1 MISQVTTPAQQEKFR
16 EMVRGR
22 ICLEAMME
30 TALTLFGEKP
40 AAGFQFFLSREGALM
55 IQGSLATAA
64 GKFDPEELDSFL
76 GFLGIS
82 RLMGEKLCLPGWEK
96 KETLTACRGMG
107 PALEGPP
114 AGTRLV
120 TRPSLMEFSRLV
132 LEEESSQE
140 QENFYAQ
147 SCIRVNH
154 NMGRCWA
161 LSREEKLV
169 CGVSVSGMT
178 DQWAYLTQG
187 YTRPEFRG
195 QGLGGWLI
203 AALGN
208 RMMQEGKT
216 PCLLCLP
223 SRKAFYKRLGMTVE
237 KEYYLYNKRK

>member
-16 EMVRGR
+16 EMVRDR
-22 ICLEAMME
+22 ICLEPMME

-64 GKFDPEELDSFL
+64 GNFDPEELDSFL

-82 RLMGEKLCLPGWEK
+82 RLMGEELHLPGWEK
-96 KETLTACRGMG
+96 KETLTACRGVS
-107 PALEGPP
+107 PVLEGPP

-120 TRPSLMEFSRLV
+120 TQPSLMEFSRLV

-195 QGLGGWLI
+195 RGLGGWLI

-223 SRKAFYKRLGMTVE
+223 PRKAFYKRLGMTVE

>member
-16 EMVRGR
+16 EMVRDR
-22 ICLEAMME
+22 ICLEPMME
-30 TALTLFGEKP
+30 TALNLFGEKP

-82 RLMGEKLCLPGWEK
+82 RLMGEKLCLSGWEK

-107 PALEGPP
+107 PALEEPP

-132 LEEESSQE
+132 LEGKSSEE

-161 LSREEKLV
+161 LSQEEKLV

-223 SRKAFYKRLGMTVE
+223 PRKAFYKRLGMTVE
-237 KEYYLYNKRK
+237 KEYYLYNKRE

>member
-1 MISQVTTPAQQEKFR
+1 MIAQVTTPAQQEKFR
-16 EMVRGR
+16 EMVRDR
-22 ICLEAMME
+22 ICLEPMME

-82 RLMGEKLCLPGWEK
+82 RLMGEEFHLPGWEK
-96 KETLTACRGMG
+96 EETLTACRGMG
-107 PALEGPP
+107 LVPESPP

-132 LEEESSQE
+132 LEGKTPEE

-147 SCIRVNH
+147 SCVRVNH

-161 LSREEKLV
+161 LTREERLV

-195 QGLGGWLI
+195 RGLGGWLI

-208 RMMQEGKT
+208 QMIQEGKT

-223 SRKAFYKRLGMTVE
+223 PRKAFYARLDMTVE
-237 KEYYLYNKRK
+237 KEYYLYKKRE